1 MENVRVKFGYLS
13 RNEMFERVSDGRLN
27 EYDIVFTKDT
37 FETYIISENLTPI
50 SLKSKVYTF
59 NSRSN
64 AIQQLNKNTDTYE
77 GQIVS
82 IASGETYEGYIVNR
96 VGNSYTVTPLSQSSS
111 PIDYNTLGNKPI
123 VNLVGQSD
131 NPLIISTLDNG
142 TYSITGHFKIAS
154 DDITIHLN
162 PNATIFIIENNGN
175 GVYIKKISTKEI
187 IDYEITNENTTIV
200 NQYITSEFLKEK
212 GYATTSYID
221 EKILTLDFIR
231 REEMIIYVD
240 GLFKSFVDEQLVPI
254 VDDRI
259 DKKIIGATKEQ
270 IYSLFKN

>member
-59 NSRSN
+59 NSRTA

-82 IASGETYEGYIVNR
+82 IANGDIYEGYIVNK
-96 VGNSYTVTPLSQSSS
+96 VSNSYTVTPLSLSSS
-111 PIDYNTLGNKPI
+111 IDYDTLGNKPI
-123 VNLVGQSD
+123 VNLVGESD
-131 NPLIISTLDNG
+131 NPLIISSLNNG
-142 TYSITGHFKIAS
+142 TYSISGHFKIANN
-154 DDITIHLN
+154 DVTTHLN
-162 PNATIFIIENNGN
+162 PNVTIFIIENNDD
-175 GVYIKKISTKEI
+175 VTFIKEISTKEI
-187 IDYEITNENTTIV
+187 VDYEVTNEHTTV
-200 NQYITSEFLKEK
+200 VEQYITNEFLKEN
-212 GYATTSYID
+212 GYATTSYVD
-221 EKILTLDFIR
+221 GKIVALDFIR
-231 REEMIIYVD
+231 REEMFEYVD
-240 GLFKSFVDEQLVPI
+240 GIFKSFVDEQLIPI

-259 DKKIIGATKEQ
+259 DKKIIGATEKQ
-270 IYSLFKN
+270 IHSLFEN